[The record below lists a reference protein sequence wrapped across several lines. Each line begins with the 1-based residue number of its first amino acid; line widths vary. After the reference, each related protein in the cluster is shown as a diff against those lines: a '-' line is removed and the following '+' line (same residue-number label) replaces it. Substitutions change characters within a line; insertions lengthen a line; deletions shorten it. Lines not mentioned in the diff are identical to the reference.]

1 MLLHWHHHEI
11 KKTHEF
17 MKSVIG
23 FGLFDTCFK
32 KMCFSFF
39 CFLFF
44 FNRDLCQLKTVIGFS
59 HLHPR
64 RHTIHTYS
72 FTADGAQ
79 LIVQCE
85 GGGVY
90 LALQEKYCGTK
101 TTVWNI
107 WILIYLQINNYWYE
121 ACLWGRTTQHKSIL
135 AFFFFFKDTVVK
147 KSQDQAVV
155 LTCKLWRT
163 EGEIFFWSFS

>member
-1 MLLHWHHHEI
+1 MTQCYYTGITMKLKRHVNSWSLWLGLVCLTHVS
-11 KKTHEF
+11 KKC
-17 MKSVIG
+17 V
-23 FGLFDTCFK
+23 LV
-32 KMCFSFF
+32 
-39 CFLFF
+39 F
-44 FNRDLCQLKTVIGFS
+44 FNHDLCQLKTVIGFS